1 MYISHVET
9 KTFLF
14 VNKRIDEPQLVF
26 FFSLDILF
34 TDSIYHQPSI
44 VTSNVNKF
52 YGLQK
57 DKNGKST
64 ITTYDIGGRKSHRI
78 YSTNRELSKFWV
90 SGLEDGGPIS
100 LSCDVVLL
108 LVFSSSL
115 DSFACASSNF
125 AFDFVCISLY
135 FSP

>member
-1 MYISHVET
+1 M
-9 KTFLF
+9 
-14 VNKRIDEPQLVF
+14 NPNWF
-26 FFSLDILF
+26 FFLSLDILF

-64 ITTYDIGGRKSHRI
+64 ITTYDIGGGSRKSHRI

-90 SGLEDGGPIS
+90 SGLEDGVGDIVVMWCGFYCLFFFLSIRLHARLPIS
-100 LSCDVVLL
+100 HTISSVFFSLKSSMFAAAASAVV
-108 LVFSSSL
+108 
-115 DSFACASSNF
+115 
-125 AFDFVCISLY
+125 VCNQ
-135 FSP
+135 